1 MRDDG
6 AGERE
11 GEERRGEERRGEQTQ
26 KGCGHDTP
34 RSALGAG
41 HRALDAHSRASLVGV
56 ESTSTAC
63 CLERTRTGDCKRGQT
78 SLSGATTHQGRAPG
92 RLAWIRH
99 KQTGAGSQ
107 EVEGRRWRARRG
119 GGAEAEG
126 GRETGSSGRERA
138 GSRRKKANADRSPQQ
153 QAAAGSSR
161 GNRDGRTRGR
171 TGRRDID
178 AHESH
183 VRQGRDAGAHCSA
196 RQAVGVDEDFAL
208 PSPGAVRVL
217 VHHVAR
223 GSPDRDEH

>member
-11 GEERRGEERRGEQTQ
+11 GEERRGEQTQ

-63 CLERTRTGDCKRGQT
+63 CLERTRTGDSKRGQT

-126 GRETGSSGRERA
+126 GERQAPAA
-138 GSRRKKANADRSPQQ
+138 GSGLVVDAKRRMPTGAHSSRQQ
-153 QAAAGSSR
+153 QAAAGEIGTEGR
-161 GNRDGRTRGR
+161 EDGPADGT
-171 TGRRDID
+171 
-178 AHESH
+178 
-183 VRQGRDAGAHCSA
+183 
-196 RQAVGVDEDFAL
+196 
-208 PSPGAVRVL
+208 
-217 VHHVAR
+217 
-223 GSPDRDEH
+223 